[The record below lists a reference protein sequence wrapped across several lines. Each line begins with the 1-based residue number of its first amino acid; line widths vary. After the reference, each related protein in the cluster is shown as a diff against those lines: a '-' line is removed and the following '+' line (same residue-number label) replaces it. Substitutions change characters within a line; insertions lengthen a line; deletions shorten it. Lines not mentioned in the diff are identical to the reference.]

1 MSHRT
6 ADAVTTG
13 VPYGPPRLPY
23 ASGAMSDTRTY
34 PQFLVVLRG
43 PAGVGKT
50 TLAKSVQAA
59 ADQLVATI
67 DTDLFNWEIVP
78 GEQDKAL
85 VYRNLVMLAENY
97 LRCRYS
103 VIISGLVISSEE
115 AGAMQ
120 KLRRFAASRGVIF
133 LDFYCWASREVVVQR
148 NRTRDKQVP
157 EAAVLRWWEQADLD
171 KPNVAWEFTTLDMGA
186 ALALLT
192 DQVLAAVEAAHR
204 QLLASGATPPKSKLR
219 QGS

>member
-1 MSHRT
+1 
-6 ADAVTTG
+6 
-13 VPYGPPRLPY
+13 
-23 ASGAMSDTRTY
+23 MSDARTY

-59 ADQLVATI
+59 ANQRIATI

-78 GEQDKAL
+78 GEPDKAL
-85 VYRNLVMLAENY
+85 VYRNLSMLAENY

-103 VIISGLVISSEE
+103 VIISGLILSSEE

-120 KLRRFAASRGVIF
+120 KLCRFAASRGVIF

-157 EAAVLRWWEQADLD
+157 EAAVLHWWEQAELD
-171 KPNVAWEFTTLDMGA
+171 KSNVAWELITLDMSA
-186 ALALLT
+186 ALAPLT
-192 DQVLAAVEAAHR
+192 GQVLATVEAAHR
-204 QLLASGATPPKSKLR
+204 QLLASGTTPPKSKLR
-219 QGS
+219 QDS

>member
-1 MSHRT
+1 
-6 ADAVTTG
+6 
-13 VPYGPPRLPY
+13 
-23 ASGAMSDTRTY
+23 MSDARTY

-59 ADQLVATI
+59 ANQRIATI

-78 GEQDKAL
+78 GEPDKAL
-85 VYRNLVMLAENY
+85 VYRNLSMLAENY

-103 VIISGLVISSEE
+103 VIISGLILSSEE

-148 NRTRDKQVP
+148 NRARDKRVP
-157 EAAVLRWWEQADLD
+157 EAAVLRWWEQAESD
-171 KPNVAWEFTTLDMGA
+171 KPNVAWELGTLDMSA
-186 ALALLT
+186 ALAPLT
-192 DQVLAAVEAAHR
+192 GQVLATVEAAHR
-204 QLLASGATPPKSKLR
+204 QLLASGTTPPKSKLR
-219 QGS
+219 QDS

>member
-1 MSHRT
+1 
-6 ADAVTTG
+6 
-13 VPYGPPRLPY
+13 
-23 ASGAMSDTRTY
+23 MSDTRTY

-59 ADQLVATI
+59 ANQRIATI

-78 GEQDKAL
+78 GEPDKAL
-85 VYRNLVMLAENY
+85 VYRNLSMLAENY

-103 VIISGLVISSEE
+103 VIISGLILSSEE

-148 NRTRDKQVP
+148 NRARDKQVP
-157 EAAVLRWWEQADLD
+157 EAAVLHWWEQAESD
-171 KPNVAWEFTTLDMGA
+171 KSNVAWELITLDMSA
-186 ALALLT
+186 ALAPLT
-192 DQVLAAVEAAHR
+192 GQVLATVEAAHR
-204 QLLASGATPPKSKLR
+204 QLLASGTTPPKSKLR
-219 QGS
+219 QDS

>member
-1 MSHRT
+1 
-6 ADAVTTG
+6 
-13 VPYGPPRLPY
+13 
-23 ASGAMSDTRTY
+23 MSDTRTY

-59 ADQLVATI
+59 ADQRIATI

-78 GEQDKAL
+78 GEPDKAL
-85 VYRNLVMLAENY
+85 VYRNLVMLAESY
-97 LRCRYS
+97 LRSRYS
-103 VIISGLVISSEE
+103 VIISGLILSSEE

-148 NRTRDKQVP
+148 NRTRDKPVP
-157 EAAVLRWWEQADLD
+157 EAAVLRWWEQAELD
-171 KPNVAWEFTTLDMGA
+171 KPNVGLGAYLTLDMNAWRLRCSPIKCSLPLSRRIVGCLPVEQRRLRA
-186 ALALLT
+186 NCGKTVSALYSRRDENLSA
-192 DQVLAAVEAAHR
+192 
-204 QLLASGATPPKSKLR
+204 
-219 QGS
+219 

>member
-1 MSHRT
+1 
-6 ADAVTTG
+6 
-13 VPYGPPRLPY
+13 
-23 ASGAMSDTRTY
+23 MSDTRTY

-59 ADQLVATI
+59 AAQRVATI

-78 GEQDKAL
+78 GEPDKAL
-85 VYRNLVMLAENY
+85 VYRNLVMLAESY
-97 LRCRYS
+97 LRSHYS
-103 VIISGLVISSEE
+103 VIISGLILSSEE

-133 LDFYCWASREVVVQR
+133 LDFYCSASREVVVQR

-157 EAAVLRWWEQADLD
+157 EATMLRWWEQAELD
-171 KPNVAWEFTTLDMGA
+171 KPNVAWELTSLDMRV
-186 ALALLT
+186 ALAPLT
-192 DQVLAAVEAAHR
+192 DQVLAAVETVHR
-204 QLLASGATPPKSKLR
+204 RLLAGGTVPPKSKLR
-219 QGS
+219 QDG

>member
-1 MSHRT
+1 
-6 ADAVTTG
+6 
-13 VPYGPPRLPY
+13 
-23 ASGAMSDTRTY
+23 MSDTQTH
-34 PQFLVVLRG
+34 PQFLMVLRG

-50 TLAKSVQAA
+50 TLAKSVQTT
-59 ADQLVATI
+59 ADQRVAAI

-78 GEQDKAL
+78 GEPDKAL

-97 LRCRYS
+97 LRSRYS

-148 NRTRDKQVP
+148 NRARDKRVP
-157 EAAVLRWWEQADLD
+157 EAAVLRWWEQAESD
-171 KPNVAWEFTTLDMGA
+171 KPNVAWELTTLDMSA
-186 ALALLT
+186 ALTPLT
-192 DQVLAAVEAAHR
+192 GQVLATIDAAHR
-204 QLLASGATPPKSKLR
+204 QLLASGTTPPKSKLR
-219 QGS
+219 QDS

>member
-1 MSHRT
+1 MNDPRT
-6 ADAVTTG
+6 
-13 VPYGPPRLPY
+13 
-23 ASGAMSDTRTY
+23 S

-59 ADQLVATI
+59 AAQRVATI
-67 DTDLFNWEIVP
+67 DTDLFNWEVVP
-78 GEQDKAL
+78 GEPDKAL

-103 VIISGLVISSEE
+103 VIISGLILSSEE

-133 LDFYCWASREVVVQR
+133 LDFYCWASREVVVRR

-157 EAAVLRWWEQADLD
+157 EAAVLRWWEQAELD
-171 KPNVAWEFTTLDMGA
+171 KPNVAWELITLDMRA
-186 ALALLT
+186 ALATLT
-192 DQVLAAVEAAHR
+192 HQVLATVEAAHR
-204 QLLASGATPPKSKLR
+204 QLLASGTPPPKSKLR
-219 QGS
+219 QDGSRSILQTGRDLK

>member
-1 MSHRT
+1 MS
-6 ADAVTTG
+6 G
-13 VPYGPPRLPY
+13 
-23 ASGAMSDTRTY
+23 TRTY

-59 ADQLVATI
+59 SDQRIATI

-78 GEQDKAL
+78 GEPDKAL
-85 VYRNLVMLAENY
+85 VYRNLVMLAESY
-97 LRCRYS
+97 LHSRYS
-103 VIISGLVISSEE
+103 VIISGLILSSEE

-133 LDFYCWASREVVVQR
+133 LDFYCWASREVVVRR
-148 NRTRDKQVP
+148 NRTRDKPVP
-157 EAAVLRWWEQADLD
+157 EAAVLRWWEQAELD
-171 KPNVAWEFTTLDMGA
+171 KPNVAWEFVTLDMSA

-192 DQVLAAVEAAHR
+192 SQVLATVEETHL
-204 QLLASGATPPKSKLR
+204 QLLASGTIPPKSKLR
-219 QGS
+219 QGG